1 MNRLHLLIEE
11 IDYLIIGSSLFL
23 KSDYVL
29 LDLVK
34 IGVVTQWFLWS
45 LLELHSLSLFCDKVF
60 PLFLDAV
67 IFSPLLGRRRAHNPS
82 GGRFIIALIKS
93 HWNLLVVVWTRAYFS
108 QSELSICIYIFG
120 RGCSCM
126 AYRRTRFQADW
137 VAVWLFYKLFQG
149 HLRGWSLNLLVNNY
163 WFCFQVQILCSNTGR
178 RIDISFKRSSL
189 GTWLFFYVWLLIYC
203 LYFGDLFCFWG
214 IYFLDYFLIS
224 VRINCLLLR
233 HWLLIP

>member
-67 IFSPLLGRRRAHNPS
+67 IFSPLFGRRRAHNPS
-82 GGRFIIALIKS
+82 GGRFIIALI
-93 HWNLLVVVWTRAYFS
+93 
-108 QSELSICIYIFG
+108 
-120 RGCSCM
+120 
-126 AYRRTRFQADW
+126 
-137 VAVWLFYKLFQG
+137 
-149 HLRGWSLNLLVNNY
+149 
-163 WFCFQVQILCSNTGR
+163 
-178 RIDISFKRSSL
+178 
-189 GTWLFFYVWLLIYC
+189 
-203 LYFGDLFCFWG
+203 
-214 IYFLDYFLIS
+214 
-224 VRINCLLLR
+224 
-233 HWLLIP
+233 